1 MKIVDI
7 RTTPLS
13 YRCDPPYGSAG
24 GMQARRGG
32 LLVEIETD
40 ERVIGIGEAGVGGG
54 ITRDVIDKLLQPML
68 IGEDPLLIE
77 GLWQKMFARTRQFG
91 RRGIVMNAI
100 SGIDIALWDIA
111 GKVAKLPLYR
121 LLGGCRDRVEAYAS
135 GGFYQEGKSA
145 DDLAGEA
152 EGYRA
157 RGFKGM
163 KMKIGRNPSTQT
175 HLRHL
180 VDHAELCEV
189 DPEEDIARV
198 AAVRR
203 ALGPQAKLM
212 ADVNCAWSPSFAIEM
227 GRALEPYQL
236 YWIEEPVA
244 TDDID
249 GSARV
254 ADALATP
261 IAGYETEIGLYG
273 FRELITRGAVDIVQ
287 PDIAWAG
294 GFSECRRIAALAQ
307 AHHLMVAPHAF
318 ASAVTLAASLHFIAS
333 IPNGLVLEFDQNPNG
348 LRDELLKEPI
358 RYRARRHDQIAGAAG
373 PRDRARS
380 RRSRALPRRMSARL
394 LYTIG
399 YEKTLLKD
407 VVSTLAAARVAT
419 LIDVRDRP
427 ISRRPG
433 FSKRQLAA
441 AIEEAGMRYIHLEA
455 LGTPPEGRLAGRRRE
470 WDRFWGIVEE
480 KLARPEAELALQEA
494 AEIAEAAPSCLL
506 CYEADWQIC
515 HRRRVAEILAQRHG
529 FGVSH
534 LAVGGENDGRTT

>member
-7 RTTPLS
+7 RMTPLS

-24 GMQARRGG
+24 GMQASRGA

-54 ITRDVIDKLLQPML
+54 VAREIIERVLQPML
-68 IGEDPLLIE
+68 IGQDPLLIE
-77 GLWQKMFARTRQFG
+77 GLWQKMFARTRQYG
-91 RRGIVMNAI
+91 RRGVVMNAI

-111 GKVAKLPLYR
+111 GKVAKMPLYR
-121 LLGGCRDRVEAYAS
+121 LLGGCRERVEAYAS

-145 DDLAGEA
+145 DDLA
-152 EGYRA
+152 RA

-163 KMKIGRNPSTQT
+163 KMKVGRNPSTQT

-203 ALGPQAKLM
+203 ALGPKAKLM
-212 ADVNCAWSPSFAIEM
+212 VDVNCAWSPSFAIEM
-227 GRALEPYQL
+227 GRAFEPYKL

-249 GSARV
+249 GSMRV
-254 ADALATP
+254 ADALATS

-287 PDIAWAG
+287 PDLAWAG

-307 AHHLMVAPHAF
+307 AHDRMVAPHAF
-318 ASAVTLAASLHFIAS
+318 AGAVLLAASLHFIAA

-348 LRDELLKEPI
+348 LRDELLQEPFRI
-358 RYRARRHDQIAGAAG
+358 ESDGMVR
-373 PRDRARS
+373 
-380 RRSRALPRRMSARL
+380 LP
-394 LYTIG
+394 
-399 YEKTLLKD
+399 E
-407 VVSTLAAARVAT
+407 
-419 LIDVRDRP
+419 
-427 ISRRPG
+427 RPG
-433 FSKRQLAA
+433 LG
-441 AIEEAGMRYIHLEA
+441 IEL
-455 LGTPPEGRLAGRRRE
+455 
-470 WDRFWGIVEE
+470 DRSAVE
-480 KLARPEAELALQEA
+480 RF
-494 AEIAEAAPSCLL
+494 
-506 CYEADWQIC
+506 
-515 HRRRVAEILAQRHG
+515 R
-529 FGVSH
+529 
-534 LAVGGENDGRTT
+534 GE

>member
-7 RTTPLS
+7 RTIPLS

-40 ERVIGIGEAGVGGG
+40 ERVTGIGEAGVGGG
-54 ITRDVIDKLLQPML
+54 ATASVIARVLRPML
-68 IGEDPLLIE
+68 IGEDPMLIE

-91 RRGIVMNAI
+91 RRGIVPNAI

-135 GGFYQEGKSA
+135 GGFYQEGKSI

-163 KMKIGRNPSTQT
+163 KMKVGRNPSTQS

-189 DPEEDIARV
+189 EPEEDIARV

-203 ALGPQAKLM
+203 ALGPRAKLM
-212 ADVNCAWSPSFAIEM
+212 VDVNCAWSPSFAIEM
-227 GRALEPYQL
+227 GRALEPQKL

-244 TDDID
+244 TDDIA
-249 GSARV
+249 GSAMV
-254 ADALATP
+254 ADALAAP
-261 IAGYETEIGLYG
+261 VAGYETEVGLDG

-287 PDIAWAG
+287 PDLAWSG

-307 AHHLMVAPHAF
+307 AHHRMVAPHAF
-318 ASAVTLAASLHFIAS
+318 AGAVLLAASLHFIAS

-358 RYRARRHDQIAGAAG
+358 RVDDDGMI
-373 PRDRARS
+373 
-380 RRSRALPRRMSARL
+380 
-394 LYTIG
+394 
-399 YEKTLLKD
+399 TL
-407 VVSTLAAARVAT
+407 TG
-419 LIDVRDRP
+419 
-427 ISRRPG
+427 RPG
-433 FSKRQLAA
+433 LG
-441 AIEEAGMRYIHLEA
+441 IELDPKAVERYRSE
-455 LGTPPEGRLAGRRRE
+455 
-470 WDRFWGIVEE
+470 
-480 KLARPEAELALQEA
+480 
-494 AEIAEAAPSCLL
+494 
-506 CYEADWQIC
+506 
-515 HRRRVAEILAQRHG
+515 
-529 FGVSH
+529 
-534 LAVGGENDGRTT
+534 

>member
-7 RTTPLS
+7 RTIPLS

-24 GMQARRGG
+24 GMQARRGS

-54 ITRDVIDKLLQPML
+54 ATASVIERVLRPML

-111 GKVAKLPLYR
+111 GKVARLPLYR

-145 DDLAGEA
+145 EDLAGEA

-157 RGFKGM
+157 RGFRGM
-163 KMKIGRNPSTQT
+163 KMKVGRNPSTQT

-189 DPEEDIARV
+189 EPEEDIARV

-203 ALGPQAKLM
+203 ALGPRAKLM
-212 ADVNCAWSPSFAIEM
+212 VDVNCAWSPAFAIEM
-227 GRALEPYQL
+227 GRAMEPHQL

-244 TDDID
+244 TDHIA
-249 GSARV
+249 GSAMV

-261 IAGYETEIGLYG
+261 VAGYETEVGLDG
-273 FRELITRGAVDIVQ
+273 FRELIARGAVDIVQ
-287 PDIAWAG
+287 PDLAWSG
-294 GFSECRRIAALAQ
+294 GFSECRRIAAFAQ
-307 AHHLMVAPHAF
+307 AHHRMVAPHAF
-318 ASAVTLAASLHFIAS
+318 AGAVLLAASLHFIAA

-358 RYRARRHDQIAGAAG
+358 RIDKDGMI
-373 PRDRARS
+373 
-380 RRSRALPRRMSARL
+380 RL
-394 LYTIG
+394 Q
-399 YEKTLLKD
+399 E
-407 VVSTLAAARVAT
+407 
-419 LIDVRDRP
+419 
-427 ISRRPG
+427 RPG
-433 FSKRQLAA
+433 LG
-441 AIEEAGMRYIHLEA
+441 IELDPKAVERYRSE
-455 LGTPPEGRLAGRRRE
+455 
-470 WDRFWGIVEE
+470 
-480 KLARPEAELALQEA
+480 
-494 AEIAEAAPSCLL
+494 
-506 CYEADWQIC
+506 
-515 HRRRVAEILAQRHG
+515 
-529 FGVSH
+529 
-534 LAVGGENDGRTT
+534 